1 MAIVTRKE
9 FAELCGKSTNYINTY
24 ITRNQISVIPP
35 DGKLIDTENPLNI
48 LFKKKCKSI
57 DRNKTEEER
66 KVRKE
71 TKQGSSDFEKL
82 IGKAAEN
89 LGMNQEVID
98 KIYTKPETP
107 EQKRSRLEQNKK
119 NEEEMSWD
127 ARKKKADALQAERKA
142 ELTQLQVEKMM
153 GSLMPVDLVEA
164 IFRINIQDIFKN
176 FESACI
182 NLASIYCDILA
193 GGDREKLAEIT
204 GKLRL
209 EISQIITR
217 TKTNAAQEIE
227 NAVAEF
233 ADTRARGERK

>member
-57 DRNKTEEER
+57 ERNKTEEER
-66 KVRKE
+66 KTRKE
-71 TKQGSSDFEKL
+71 TKQSSSDFEKL

-107 EQKRSRLEQNKK
+107 ATSAAIVGRFKIFPPEAS
-119 NEEEMSWD
+119 
-127 ARKKKADALQAERKA
+127 KASIISCFC
-142 ELTQLQVEKMM
+142 
-153 GSLMPVDLVEA
+153 GSLNP
-164 IFRINIQDIFKN
+164 F
-176 FESACI
+176 
-182 NLASIYCDILA
+182 
-193 GGDREKLAEIT
+193 T
-204 GKLRL
+204 
-209 EISQIITR
+209 
-217 TKTNAAQEIE
+217 
-227 NAVAEF
+227 
-233 ADTRARGERK
+233 